1 MSLTL
6 FLGPPTSKS
15 PVKDRTNSRILEE
28 GKTTHHIEEKTY
40 GETIRDR
47 QSLKK
52 LDKKSI
58 IAEK

>member
-1 MSLTL
+1 MSMTR
-6 FLGPPTSKS
+6 FLGPPTIKS
-15 PVKDRTNSRILEE
+15 PVKDRTNSRILED

-52 LDKKSI
+52 LDTRNQ
-58 IAEK
+58 